1 MNALVQIDANPPR
14 TLLSRLR
21 GEGFWD
27 KQYTT
32 EFLPAALEIVERP
45 VSPTVR
51 LTAWVLLGGVAATLA
66 WLAFGKVDVVAPAAG
81 RIGPVGDVKLVQSA
95 ESGIV
100 RRILVSE
107 GQRVAK
113 GQVLVTLDPTVSS
126 AESDQVRAALL
137 SAELEIA
144 RNRALIDA
152 LDGKGFHFVPPQG
165 ASPAD
170 IATHGG
176 LARAKLGE
184 IQAMLASGGSDSR
197 AAVSAMAEAQAQVR
211 KLEQSAPLLEQQ
223 IAANE
228 ALAAK
233 GYVSKLRVVEMRRQR
248 IAERQDLAAAR
259 ATVSRLAQQAHSTSS
274 TGAKSRA
281 EVRAQILQD
290 LVKAEDDARAR
301 RGELA
306 KAGLR
311 STFREIRAPASG
323 TVAQLLVHTEGG
335 IVEGA
340 KPLMTIVPDTAR
352 LQLEV
357 MVQNQDIG
365 FVRTGMPVNVKLQ
378 AFPYTRYG
386 TIPGTVESLS
396 ADSVQVKDGEPP
408 VYKARVSLGRSYM
421 DADGRRVPLRAGLNA
436 TADIVTGRRTL
447 LSYLV
452 SPIVETGSEALHER

>member
-1 MNALVQIDANPPR
+1 MNALVQIDAAEPR
-14 TLLSRLR
+14 KLLSRLR
-21 GEGFWD
+21 GGGLWD
-27 KQYTT
+27 TQYTT

-45 VSPTVR
+45 VSPTAR
-51 LTAWVLLGGVAATLA
+51 LTAWVLLGGIAATLA
-66 WLAFGKVDVVAPAAG
+66 WLAFGKVDVVAPASG

-95 ESGIV
+95 EAGIV

-107 GQRVAK
+107 GQRVRK
-113 GQVLVTLDPTVSS
+113 GQVLITLDPTISS
-126 AESDQVRAALL
+126 AESDQVRATLL

-152 LDGKGFHFVPPQG
+152 LDGKGFHFVPPQA

-170 IATHGG
+170 IETHSS
-176 LARAKLGE
+176 LARARLNE
-184 IQAMLASGGSDSR
+184 IQAMMAGGGSDRR
-197 AAVSAMAEAQAQVR
+197 AAMSASAEAEAQVQ
-211 KLEQSAPLLEQQ
+211 KLQQSLPLIDQQ

-248 IAERQDLAAAR
+248 IAETQDLAAAR
-259 ATVSRLAQQAHSTSS
+259 ATVSRFAQQAHSASS
-274 TGAKSRA
+274 TGVKSRA
-281 EVRAQILQD
+281 EARAQILHD
-290 LVKAEDDARAR
+290 LAKAEDDARSR

-306 KAGLR
+306 KVGLR
-311 STFREIRAPASG
+311 SSFREIRAPVTG
-323 TVAQLLVHTEGG
+323 TVSQLLVHTEGG

-340 KPLMTIVPDTAR
+340 KPLMTVVPESAQ

-365 FVRTGMPVNVKLQ
+365 FVRAGMPVNVKLQ

-386 TIPGTVESLS
+386 TIPGVVEGLS
-396 ADSVQVKDGEPP
+396 ADSVQVKEGEPP
-408 VYKARVSLGRSYM
+408 VYKARVSLSRSYM
-421 DADGRRVPLRAGLNA
+421 DADGRRIPLRAGLNA

-452 SPIVETGSEALHER
+452 SPIVETSSEALHER